1 MKIEPQVDDF
11 EDDLDQRGI
20 NLPATMSKKPSL
32 SRRNNHNNN
41 STKMHEPLDFE
52 KIFLIGFN
60 ENSCLDKEPSDQNF
74 LNSLKLTQE
83 ELA

>member
-1 MKIEPQVDDF
+1 
-11 EDDLDQRGI
+11 
-20 NLPATMSKKPSL
+20 
-32 SRRNNHNNN
+32 
-41 STKMHEPLDFE
+41 MHEPLDFE